1 MGLEGSDSILQVC
14 ATDGE
19 ICKDKMI
26 PYYNPHFGF
35 LDLIRTMF
43 CLGAEA
49 KLAEK
54 FRDLTGKKHILFTSS
69 CRSALYLA
77 YKAIGKRGMV
87 HTSPLTCKV
96 ALLPI
101 LASENKIFFHDV
113 KQNDWTLDPDSVK
126 DSITQDSIAIQ
137 AIHLGGFPCDMQ
149 ALRQIA
155 DEHKLVLIEDCA
167 QGYGSSYDGVA
178 AGQMGDISCFTLTKN
193 LFSLGGGVFA
203 TDNKEWYLR
212 AKELQ
217 QGFENER
224 WEKIAYRVLMAI
236 LTTYRTKPLLET
248 LYQFIKRMVKDSVC
262 VEDLKVLEKELTKP
276 AKLYLKSCWSRWSTI
291 QALVEIRK
299 EAAKSLLNEVGVS
312 NELKQSNPLSDSS
325 YTKLFVMSGKDSK
338 ESILELNE
346 HGIEAMHLEHKHQVR
361 YQGKLLSF
369 ADPNL
374 PYCNLKAY
382 ECIHDRLLSLPV
394 VQTAYSKSKH
404 TQLFN
409 AMRMNNE

>member
-1 MGLEGSDSILQVC
+1 
-14 ATDGE
+14 
-19 ICKDKMI
+19 MI

-43 CLGAEA
+43 CLGTEA
-49 KLAEK
+49 KLAEE
-54 FRDLTGKKHILFTSS
+54 FRDLTGKKYILFTSS

-77 YKAIGKRGMV
+77 YKAIGRNGVV

-101 LASENKIFFHDV
+101 LATDNEICFNDV
-113 KQNDWTLDPDSVK
+113 RQNDWTLDPNAVK
-126 DSITQDSIAIQ
+126 DRITKDSIAIQ
-137 AIHLGGFPCDMQ
+137 AIHFGGFPCDMQ
-149 ALRQIA
+149 ALRGIA
-155 DEHKLVLIEDCA
+155 DENRLVLIEDCA
-167 QGYGSSYDGVA
+167 QGYGSSYDGVST
-178 AGQMGDISCFTLTKN
+178 GKLGDISCFTLTKN

-217 QGFENER
+217 QSFASESTA
-224 WEKIAYRVLMAI
+224 KIAYRVFMALI
-236 LTTYRTKPLLET
+236 TTYRAKPGLEN
-248 LYQFIKRMVKDSVC
+248 LYQFVKRKVKASEAGDY
-262 VEDLKVLEKELTKP
+262 LMLLEKELTKP